1 MIHMIGRMYCDLLR
15 LWASITLFNLKI
27 FFVFCSDLKR
37 QVTGC
42 YGIGDIN
49 MNLIGIDIGGTK
61 CAVSLGCSDGQG
73 NVRVLYKCQKRLT
86 EKRAPE
92 LVLPELLEDV
102 KYCISQSGEVPAAI
116 GISCGGPLDSKR
128 GLVLSPP
135 NLIGWDNVPIVE
147 YFQKATGLP
156 TYLCN
161 DANAGALAEWR
172 MGAGRGTQNMVF
184 MTFGTGLGAGLILNG
199 QLYEGTSDSAGEL
212 GHIRLAEF
220 GPVGYGKKGSFEG
233 FCSGGGIAQLAQS
246 YVMEQLQMGK
256 SPAICPTME
265 DLSKLTAEKVCVA
278 AREGDALA
286 KTIIEKCGHML
297 GVGLSIVMDL
307 LNPEKIV
314 IGSVFTR
321 ARDLLWP
328 AAAEVIAVETLMQT
342 RDVCQVVPCG
352 LTESVGD
359 ISALTV
365 ADYYWERHC
374 SL

>member
-1 MIHMIGRMYCDLLR
+1 
-15 LWASITLFNLKI
+15 
-27 FFVFCSDLKR
+27 
-37 QVTGC
+37 
-42 YGIGDIN
+42 

-73 NVRVLYKCQKRLT
+73 TVHVLHKCQKRLT
-86 EKRAPE
+86 EKRAPA

-102 KYCISQSGEVPAAI
+102 KYCIAKSELPVAAI
-116 GISCGGPLDSKR
+116 GISCGGPLDSRK
-128 GLVLSPP
+128 GLVQSPP
-135 NLIGWDNVPIVE
+135 NLPGWDNVPITE
-147 YFQKATGLP
+147 YFEKATGLP

-172 MGAGRGTQNMVF
+172 MGAGKGTQNMVF

-199 QLYEGTSDSAGEL
+199 QLYEGTSDCAGEL
-212 GHIRLAEF
+212 GHIRLAPF
-220 GPVGYGKKGSFEG
+220 GPVGYGKQGSFEG

-246 YVMEQLQMGK
+246 YVSEQLQMGK
-256 SPAICPTME
+256 KPAICPQKE
-265 DLSKLTAEKVCVA
+265 QLSQLTAEKVCIA

-328 AAAEVIAVETLMQT
+328 AAAEVIAVETLVQT
-342 RDVCQVVPCG
+342 RDVCQVVTCG

-359 ISALTV
+359 ISALIV
-365 ADYYWERHC
+365 ADYYWEKQHGH
-374 SL
+374 